1 MALPEPE
8 EESMKYLLTFIADQ
22 SRMKDAVEEEMRI
35 AMDAWNA
42 FDKEAVE
49 AGVLIACEPLEWAE
63 DATSIRID
71 QDGGRTVTDGP
82 FAETKEQLGGF
93 ALLEVE
99 DFDGAMR
106 WAEKVPVAPNTTI
119 EVRQIM
125 DLSRFGYESST
136 VSPAKARATA

>member
-1 MALPEPE
+1 
-8 EESMKYLLTFIADQ
+8 MKYLLTFIADQ

-99 DFDGAMR
+99 DFDEATR

-136 VSPAKARATA
+136 VSPAKARASA

>member
-1 MALPEPE
+1 
-8 EESMKYLLTFIADQ
+8 MKYLLTFIADQ
-22 SRMKDAVEEEMRI
+22 SRMKDAVEEEMRT

-63 DATSIRID
+63 GATSIRID

-99 DFDGAMR
+99 DSDEAMR
-106 WAEKVPVAPNTTI
+106 WADKVPVGPSTTI

>member
-1 MALPEPE
+1 
-8 EESMKYLLTFIADQ
+8 MKYLLTFIADQ
-22 SRMKDAVEEEMRI
+22 SRMKDAVEEEMRT

-49 AGVLIACEPLEWAE
+49 AGVLIACEPLERAE

-71 QDGGRTVTDGP
+71 RDGDRTVTDGP

-99 DFDGAMR
+99 DFDEAMS
-106 WAEKVPVAPNTTI
+106 WADKVPVGPNTTI
-119 EVRQIM
+119 EVREIM

-136 VSPAKARATA
+136 VSPAKARASA

>member
-22 SRMKDAVEEEMRI
+22 SRMKDAVEEEMRT

-71 QDGGRTVTDGP
+71 QHGGRTVTDGP

-99 DFDGAMR
+99 DFDEAMR
-106 WAEKVPVAPNTTI
+106 WADKVPVAPNTTI

-136 VSPAKARATA
+136 VRPAKARATA